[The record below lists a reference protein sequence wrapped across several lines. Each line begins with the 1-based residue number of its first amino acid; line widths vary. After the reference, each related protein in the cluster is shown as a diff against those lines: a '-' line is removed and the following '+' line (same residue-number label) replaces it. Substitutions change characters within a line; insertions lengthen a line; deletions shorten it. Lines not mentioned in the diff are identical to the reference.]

1 METKIKACIFDLDGT
16 ISNTINSIAYFANNA
31 LAKYNLPP
39 VETEKY
45 KYFVGD
51 GADTLVHR
59 MMAEVGEEREEI
71 FEKVLEYYNTT
82 YDNDFMY
89 LTHVYDGIPE
99 TIAALKN
106 KGIKIAVLSNKP
118 HPTTVKVINELFGEG
133 YFDIC
138 YGNRPGIPKKPDPS
152 PLLDIIESFGF
163 EKDEC
168 LYIGDTS
175 TDMKTGK
182 GAGLFTIGV
191 LWGFRD
197 ETDLTLADAII
208 KEPAEILNFI

>member
-1 METKIKACIFDLDGT
+1 MTTKIKACIFDLDGT
-16 ISNTINSIAYFANNA
+16 ISNTINSIAYFGNNA

-39 VETEKY
+39 IETERY
-45 KYFVGD
+45 KYLVGD
-51 GADTLVHR
+51 GADTLVRR
-59 MMAEVGEEREEI
+59 MMADVGETSEEI

-99 TIAALKN
+99 TIAALKE

-118 HPTTVKVINELFGEG
+118 HPTTVKVINELFGEN

-138 YGNRPGIPKKPDPS
+138 YGNRPGIPKKPDPA
-152 PLLDIIESFGF
+152 PLLDIIKSFGF

-182 GAGLFTIGV
+182 GAGLFSIGV

-197 ETDLTLADAII
+197 ESDLTLADVII
-208 KEPAEILNFI
+208 KEPVEILNFI